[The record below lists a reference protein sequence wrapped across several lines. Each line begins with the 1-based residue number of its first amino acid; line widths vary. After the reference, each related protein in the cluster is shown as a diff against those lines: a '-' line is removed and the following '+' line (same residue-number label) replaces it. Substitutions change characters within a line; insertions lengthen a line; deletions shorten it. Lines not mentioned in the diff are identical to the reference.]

1 VGRALARLSGVA
13 QLSFSNRKRERTM
26 GRMLIG
32 VVIGL
37 LVVPAI
43 AAVVAF
49 SGYFPIQA
57 TAKPPGWE
65 RRIANLALD
74 PAVERE
80 ASGLTSPIA
89 ATDDDLIKGMKVYR
103 DHCAECHGD
112 RGKPSRWGRN
122 NFYPPTPQLA
132 DRGVDDPV
140 PNIFVVVKYGV
151 RYTGM
156 AGWKDQLPDDDLWRV
171 ATFLNRVK
179 SLPAAVDSTWKTP
192 AQISSTTP

>member
-1 VGRALARLSGVA
+1 
-13 QLSFSNRKRERTM
+13 M
-26 GRMLIG
+26 GKILIG
-32 VVIGL
+32 CVVGL

-49 SGYFPIQA
+49 SGHFPIQA
-57 TAKPPGWE
+57 TDKPPGWE
-65 RRIANLALD
+65 RRFANMALD

-80 ASGLTSPIA
+80 ARGLVSPIA
-89 ATDDDLIKGMKVYR
+89 VTDEELMKGMKVYR
-103 DHCAECHGD
+103 EDCAGCHGD
-112 RGKPSRWGRN
+112 RGKPSHWGRN

-140 PNIFVVVKYGV
+140 PNIFAVVKFGV

-171 ATFLNRVK
+171 ATFLNRLK
-179 SLPAAVDSTWKTP
+179 TLPAAVDSAWSAAARTSFDAPHTG
-192 AQISSTTP
+192 SDR